1 MKELNV
7 QKQTKNYKEMGS
19 DNVKRRREGENEGK
33 GGRQREREGLCVGE
47 TGTKTREV
55 WCGKRQK
62 ENTL

>member
-33 GGRQREREGLCVGE
+33 GGR
-47 TGTKTREV
+47 
-55 WCGKRQK
+55 
-62 ENTL
+62 